1 MLLKCIDSQ
10 ISNINYISIFVCFI
24 NINFSKTYI
33 LFVLLSVS
41 SRCVAPGLMVDR
53 LRLGWLRSAVQLGSP
68 SPYDTMRW
76 LILFIVVSS
85 PETLEPLSERLPI
98 SFKKRWKR
106 RRRKT
111 LKFIM
116 EEEDALQKLRKK
128 I

>member
-24 NINFSKTYI
+24 NINFSKTYT

-53 LRLGWLRSAVQLGSP
+53 LRLGWLRSAVQFGSP
-68 SPYDTMRW
+68 SPYGTMRW

-98 SFKKRWKR
+98 SFEKRWRR

-116 EEEDALQKLRKK
+116 EEEDVVQKLRKK